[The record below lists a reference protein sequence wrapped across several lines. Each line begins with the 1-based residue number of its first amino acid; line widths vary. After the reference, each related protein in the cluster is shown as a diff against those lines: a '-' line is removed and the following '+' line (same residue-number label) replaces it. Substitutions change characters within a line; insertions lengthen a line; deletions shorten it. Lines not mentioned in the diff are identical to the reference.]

1 MPQESDENHP
11 TSFRLGPLTKRLKR
25 ASEES
30 GVAQITIAEVALT
43 LILERYDAEGIVA
56 FDRRQIKALRPPAP
70 ESDSA
75 QAQRMLDHAKTKAT
89 GKASRDAGK
98 ALQKK

>member
-1 MPQESDENHP
+1 MAQESDENHP

-43 LILERYDAEGIVA
+43 LILDRYDAEGIVA
-56 FDRRQIKALRPPAP
+56 FDRRQIKPAAP
-70 ESDSA
+70 ASSESESD
-75 QAQRMLDHAKTKAT
+75 QAQRMLAHANAT
-89 GKASRDAGK
+89 ARGKSSRAGRK